1 VSRKSPGDDETRVQL
16 DLEDRVRLSPTRRT
30 VALALGAAVAGA
42 GVAVAGTPAGMSG
55 AAGAVAYLATHRTA
69 AAPAAAGVQVP
80 PATPRAHCGP
90 GSLPETGRQGRVPLA
105 DYSSGRAARGY
116 TCNAVQVG
124 HIGSTGG
131 FKTFRYVDRSGRACA
146 FYDGTLLYPTSV
158 FHNGE
163 TGGTHVLDMSNPS
176 RPVETDRLVT
186 PAMDSPHES
195 LALNARRGL
204 LAAGMGSPATAPGIV
219 DVYDVS
225 QDCRHPA
232 LQSST
237 PLGVLGH
244 ESGFSPD
251 GRTLW
256 ISTTAQ
262 AGVTAIDVSNPVLPS
277 IVWRSTDYTFHGM
290 NLNDDG
296 SRLYG
301 SDLGNSGL
309 TILDVSQVQHRV
321 ASPVVPQVSHL
332 TWPEVSIPQN
342 TIPVTIK
349 GHKYLVEFDEYARN
363 VGGYTADD
371 AVGAARVINID
382 NDRKPRVVSALRLEV
397 NQPGARATDQQN
409 DPGAQ
414 YGVQGYAAHYCG
426 VPRETDPGIVACSFI
441 LSGLRVFDISDP
453 MHPREAAYFNKPAPN
468 QLPLTSG
475 AFAMSAPSFDV
486 ARHEVWYADGDSG
499 FYAVKLTNGAWRSQ
513 G

>member
-1 VSRKSPGDDETRVQL
+1 MRPLTNG
-16 DLEDRVRLSPTRRT
+16 RRSL
-30 VALALGAAVAGA
+30 VLGAT
-42 GVAVAGTPAGMSG
+42 GTLV
-55 AAGAVAYLATHRTA
+55 AAGAALAAFPAGGPGVLAYRATHRLPLA
-69 AAPAAAGVQVP
+69 NAAGISVP
-80 PATPRAHCGP
+80 PSTPRARCGP
-90 GSLPETGRQGRVPLA
+90 GSAPETGRQGRVPLA
-105 DYSSGRAARGY
+105 DYTSGRAALGY
-116 TCNAVQVG
+116 TCNAVQAA

-131 FKTFRYVDRSGRACA
+131 FKTFRYVDRTGRVCA
-146 FYDGTLLYPTSV
+146 FYDGTLLYPTSIV
-158 FHNGE
+158 HGE
-163 TGGTHVLDMSNPS
+163 TGGTHVLDMSDPT
-176 RPVETDRLVT
+176 RPVETARLVT

-195 LALNARRGL
+195 LALSQARGL

-225 QDCRHPA
+225 QDCRHPL

-237 PLGVLGH
+237 PLGILGH

-262 AGVTAIDVSNPVLPS
+262 AGVTAIDVSNPLVPS
-277 IVWRSTDYTFHGM
+277 ILWHSTAFTFHGM
-290 NLNDDG
+290 NLNNDG
-296 SRLYG
+296 TRLYG

-309 TILDVSQVQHRV
+309 TILDVSQVQRRV
-321 ASPVVPQVSHL
+321 ASPVVTEVSHL

-349 GHKYLVEFDEYARN
+349 GHKYLVEFDEYART
-363 VGGYTADD
+363 VTSYTADD
-371 AVGAARVINID
+371 AVGAARIISID
-382 NDRKPRVVSALRLEV
+382 NDRKPRVVSSLRLEV
-397 NQPGARATDQQN
+397 NQPAARATDQQN

-441 LSGLRVFDISDP
+441 LSGLRVFNISDP
-453 MHPREAAYFNKPAPN
+453 LHPRETAYFNKPAPN
-468 QLPLTSG
+468 LLPLASG
-475 AFAMSAPSFDV
+475 SYAMSAPSFDLPS
-486 ARHEVWYADGDSG
+486 HQVWFADGDSG
-499 FYAVKLTNGAWRSQ
+499 FYAVTLTNGAWPKGLR